1 MSTLSQFA
9 TGGIKSIQ
17 TGYVATIGI
26 ASGTGEEARYL
37 DVTVSAVANIA
48 KCLVTFNGSANTAGS
63 TTSSSYNQSTSVFLI
78 PTIRMLNSTTIR
90 IMVSSSAANAIVG
103 RWTLVEYF

>member
-9 TGGIKSIQ
+9 TGGVKNIQ
-17 TGYVATIGI
+17 TGYVATVGI
-26 ASGTGEEARYL
+26 ASGTGEEAKYL

-48 KCLVTFNGSANTAGS
+48 KCLVTFNGSANSSG
-63 TTSSSYNQSTSVFLI
+63 TTITSSYNASTSTFFI

-90 IMVSSSAANAIVG
+90 IMVSTPSASAIIG